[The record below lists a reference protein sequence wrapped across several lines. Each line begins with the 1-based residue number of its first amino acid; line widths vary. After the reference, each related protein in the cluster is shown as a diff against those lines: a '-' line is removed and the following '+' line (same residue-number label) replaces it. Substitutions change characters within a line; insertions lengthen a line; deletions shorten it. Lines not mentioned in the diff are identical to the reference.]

1 MSRSRLRR
9 FLFGSRFGI
18 AGTVYGTI
26 VVMATLVAGAGAK
39 QATGSLAV
47 IVTATVIVL
56 WIAHV
61 YSHAL
66 GETIESGHVLER
78 HELASVAR
86 RELAIPLAAVAPV
99 TALVLGAVGVF
110 DDSTAIW
117 LAVGVAF
124 AALAVQGI
132 RYAAIEHLSWM
143 GRFVA
148 VGVNLAIGLVIIVL
162 KLLVAH

>member
-1 MSRSRLRR
+1 VL
-9 FLFGSRFGI
+9 GSRFGI

-39 QATGSLAV
+39 QDAGRLAV
-47 IVTATVIVL
+47 IVAATVIVL

-66 GETIESGHVLER
+66 GETIESGRVLER
-78 HELASVAR
+78 HELVSVAL
-86 RELAIPLAAVAPV
+86 RELSIPLAAIPPV

-110 DDSTAIW
+110 KEATAIW

-124 AALAVQGI
+124 AALAVQGL
-132 RYAAIEHLSWM
+132 RYAAIEHLGWT
-143 GRFVA
+143 GRLVA
-148 VGVNLAIGLVIIVL
+148 VALNLALGLVIIGL
-162 KLLVAH
+162 KLFVAH